1 MNKIEEIIMHNYNPS
16 LLVGR
21 GSRHLPK
28 DTLMRAEKE
37 KKEDLIAIQG
47 MVRELETYCKAREK
61 EAYEQGVYDQAMYWE
76 DEVEDGVRS
85 FAKRFEGKKFDMADV
100 EIWLESGYGKK

>member
-47 MVRELETYCKAREK
+47 MVRELQTLRQEWEREAVEGFAK
-61 EAYEQGVYDQAMYWE
+61 HYIGQDHVTGAGIGILML
-76 DEVEDGVRS
+76 EVEQYLTS
-85 FAKRFEGKKFDMADV
+85 TT
-100 EIWLESGYGKK
+100 